1 MGITITTMTPAI
13 TLSFMINVVNI
24 KINSTLKKSP
34 VNAINRNF
42 LKLPL
47 LVVNTNFE
55 LRKYETMTETANA
68 KIVSRTGA
76 IMPAR
81 YM

>member
-1 MGITITTMTPAI
+1 MTITTMRPAI
-13 TLSFMINVVNI
+13 TLSFIITVVNI

-47 LVVNTNFE
+47 LVVNTYFE
-55 LRKYETMTETANA
+55 LRKYETMTEIANA
-68 KIVSRTGA
+68 KIVAITGTM
-76 IMPAR
+76 MPAR

>member
-1 MGITITTMTPAI
+1 MGMTITTITPAI

-47 LVVNTNFE
+47 LAVNTYFE

-68 KIVSRTGA
+68 KIVARTGA